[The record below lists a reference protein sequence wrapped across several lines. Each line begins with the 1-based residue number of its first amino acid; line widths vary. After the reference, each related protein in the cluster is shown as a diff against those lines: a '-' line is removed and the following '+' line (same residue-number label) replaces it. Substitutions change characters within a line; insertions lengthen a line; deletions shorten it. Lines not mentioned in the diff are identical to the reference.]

1 MPRLQASDAEVPT
14 AALPRIGAG
23 GGTPIRWLKPLVSLL
38 LYAAVF
44 YFTDVSAIAARLFAA
59 RVDLLAA
66 CVLLYGLG
74 QVLSAWRWQ
83 LLLGPVGLTV
93 PLRRMVGFYF
103 IGMFFNLFLPTIVGG
118 DVVKAVLLSR
128 ETGAAARSTVSVFM
142 ERDVGLLAL
151 LAVAS
156 IAAWQAPDVV
166 IAGLSLRT
174 LTLLLSAGFVAV
186 NVVLLRPAVYAW
198 IDRLIARTPL
208 AGMRGRAA
216 SLYESMT
223 PYRLAYGVLA
233 ATLVLSL
240 AFQAVVIAVVFF
252 AARALSSEF
261 PLTAV
266 AVFVPLISLAGMIPV
281 SLNGLGVRE
290 ALYILLF
297 GRVGASSEIAVSVA
311 LLYLAVTFLASLPG
325 GIVYA
330 LYGPPASAMRA
341 GATAEE
347 RR

>member
-1 MPRLQASDAEVPT
+1 MPRLQASDADVSS
-14 AALPRIGAG
+14 AAIPARLAGAVS
-23 GGTPIRWLKPLVSLL
+23 PIRWLKPLVSLV
-38 LYAAVF
+38 LYAAIF
-44 YFTDVSAIAARLFAA
+44 YVTDVSAIGARLAAA
-59 RVDLLAA
+59 RVDLVAA
-66 CVLLYGLG
+66 CVLLYAVG
-74 QVLSAWRWQ
+74 QVLSAWRWR
-83 LLLGPVGLTV
+83 LLLQPVGLEV

-128 ETGAAARSTVSVFM
+128 ETRAPARATVSVFM

-156 IAAWQAPDVV
+156 IAAWWAPDVA
-166 IAGLSLRT
+166 IGGLSLHA

-186 NVVLLRPAVYAW
+186 NLALFRPDVYALT
-198 IDRLIARTPL
+198 DRLIARTAL
-208 AGMRGRAA
+208 ARMRGRAA

-223 PYRLAYGVLA
+223 PYRTAYGVLA
-233 ATLVLSL
+233 AALVLSL

-261 PLTAV
+261 PLSAV

-297 GRVGASSEIAVSVA
+297 GRIGVSSETAVSVA

-325 GIVYA
+325 GVVYA
-330 LYGPPASAMRA
+330 LYGPPAREMRGSAA
-341 GATAEE
+341 GEPQ
-347 RR
+347 